1 MNKVYFLITC
11 MVISLNS
18 FAMDISTE
26 LYNTAKAVVEA
37 KADERTGEM
46 NYVVL
51 SELLYNNDNVSEV
64 VFTSSYSTS
73 VTDYSFDEGE
83 PVIYEVI
90 YNCTDLYSYVVKT
103 KEVKYLSG
111 SCY

>member
-11 MVISLNS
+11 MIFSLNS
-18 FAMDISTE
+18 FAMDISNE
-26 LYNTAKAVVEA
+26 LYNTAKDAVEA
-37 KADERTGEM
+37 KADERTGEE

-51 SELLYNNDNVSEV
+51 SELLYSNDDVSEV
-64 VFTSSYSTS
+64 VFTSSYYTS

-103 KEVKYLSG
+103 KEIKYLSG
-111 SCY
+111 SCH